1 MSSILFTSLS
11 ALMAEG
17 KRLQLSAENIANLR
31 SRGLAEGAERTADGG
46 FVPRRLVQSSLP
58 GGGVI
63 GRAVAI
69 DPASAMVYEPGSG
82 EADAEGFVVRPN
94 VDLEAEFLSQIL
106 ARRAYEA
113 SVRMLEEEARRLRYL
128 SDLLA

>member
-1 MSSILFTSLS
+1 
-11 ALMAEG
+11 
-17 KRLQLSAENIANLR
+17 
-31 SRGLAEGAERTADGG
+31 
-46 FVPRRLVQSSLP
+46 
-58 GGGVI
+58 VI

-69 DPASAMVYEPGSG
+69 DPASVAVYEPGSG

-113 SVRMLEEEARRLRYL
+113 SLRMLEEEARRLRYL